1 MISKIEEQVL
11 SEVQR
16 ISIVEQPF
24 LEVAR
29 RLDMNE
35 DEIIE
40 ITKNLL
46 DKHFIRRFSASLSH
60 QRLGI
65 GANAMV
71 VLNCPE
77 ERIDEVGNKV
87 ASFSDVTHCYF
98 RTGWDYN
105 IFFMVHGYSRTEST
119 GKANKIIDTL
129 GIDDY
134 KILFSEK
141 EFKKTSLSVLL

>member
-1 MISKIEEQVL
+1 MISKIEEWVL

-29 RLDMNE
+29 RLDMKE

-60 QRLGI
+60 RRLGI

-77 ERIDEVGNKV
+77 KRIDEVGNKI

-105 IFFMVHGYSRTEST
+105 IFFMVHGYSRIEST
-119 GKANKIIDTL
+119 GKAKKIIDTV

-141 EFKKTSLSVLL
+141 ELKKTSLSVL

>member
-1 MISKIEEQVL
+1 MLRIEEQVL

-24 LEVAR
+24 LEAAR

-35 DEIIE
+35 DEVIE

-46 DKHFIRRFSASLSH
+46 DNHYIRRFSASLSH
-60 QRLGI
+60 RKLGI

-119 GKANKIIDTL
+119 GKVEKIIDTV

-134 KILFSEK
+134 KILFSER
-141 EFKKTSLSVLL
+141 EFKKTSLSVL

>member
-1 MISKIEEQVL
+1 MSKIEEQVL

-16 ISIVEQPF
+16 INIVEQPF
-24 LEVAR
+24 LEAAR

-35 DEIIE
+35 DDIIE

-46 DKHFIRRFSASLSH
+46 DKHYIRRFSASLSH
-60 QRLGI
+60 RRLGI

-77 ERIDEVGNKV
+77 DRIDEVGNKV

-105 IFFMVHGYSRTEST
+105 IFFMVHGYSKTEST
-119 GKANKIIDTL
+119 GKAKKIIDSA

-134 KILFSEK
+134 KILFSER
-141 EFKKTSLSVLL
+141 EFKKTSLSVL